1 MRYLLL
7 IVFVAILGACQNPK
21 IETLESKIRTLEA
34 EKAGLVLL
42 YEKEVDKTVLLAN
55 QANSAAA
62 EATEAR
68 ANAELALEDAMV
80 AQATAQESARLALIA
95 QAEAELQREAF
106 LKCKEENNN

>member
-42 YEKEVDKTVLLAN
+42 YEKEVKKRTDAIRT
-55 QANSAAA
+55 
-62 EATEAR
+62 AR
-68 ANAELALEDAMV
+68 E
-80 AQATAQESARLALIA
+80 A
-95 QAEAELQREAF
+95 QAEAILAKEAAEIAMQEARLRQAELE
-106 LKCKEENNN
+106 KCKEGK